1 LTNTAAFWIPIAD
14 EPLIDGAMAL
24 VNFPQ
29 QDWLDIIGRI
39 TPGADP
45 KQIGAHMQVELQQ
58 WLLSPIAQLQ
68 PGERDAVAKQTLR
81 LSPGGAGVQ
90 ALRDAY
96 HSSLNLLMWISA
108 LVLAIACANVAN
120 LMLVRAS
127 TRKLQTSIRAAL
139 GASSGRQVR
148 QVLTESV
155 VLALLGGVVGV
166 AIAFGA
172 TRLILYL
179 AFQNTDVAIHASPSL
194 PVLAFTFVVAV
205 ITGVLFGV
213 APAWI
218 TANAAP
224 ADALRGAGRSTG
236 RSGGWTQKS
245 LVIAQAALSLVLLS
259 AAGLLTQS
267 LHNMQ
272 GQNFGF
278 ETPNRYILHIDPEM
292 AGYKAPQMQALF
304 RQLHDS
310 LAAIPG
316 VGQVSFSMYS
326 PMEGD
331 NWGETVYIE
340 GQAPPPPDS
349 NQNSASWVRVS
360 AGYFEALGTKIVQG
374 RSISEQ
380 DSSTS
385 QRVAVVN
392 QTFAKH
398 FFKDEN
404 PLGHHFGYIDQTHA
418 GDFEIVGVTEDTQYR
433 EPTHKIPPMFFLS
446 STQRVTFDNPRFIAF
461 EDRSHELNAVEL
473 RTLGKV
479 TGLEAQVRHAIAE
492 VNPDL
497 AVIDF
502 LSFGEQV
509 DNNFAQQKL
518 IAKLTS
524 MFGLLALVLAS
535 VGLYGVTAYSVERRT
550 NEIGI
555 RMALGADRINILKL
569 VLRGALLQMGIA
581 LAIGIPVTIGAGRAM
596 ATQLFG
602 VKPYDPRVLLIT
614 TGALAFA
621 AFLAAVV
628 PARRAATMDP
638 IRALRTE

>member
-1 LTNTAAFWIPIAD
+1 
-14 EPLIDGAMAL
+14 
-24 VNFPQ
+24 
-29 QDWLDIIGRI
+29 
-39 TPGADP
+39 
-45 KQIGAHMQVELQQ
+45 
-58 WLLSPIAQLQ
+58 
-68 PGERDAVAKQTLR
+68 
-81 LSPGGAGVQ
+81 
-90 ALRDAY
+90 
-96 HSSLNLLMWISA
+96 
-108 LVLAIACANVAN
+108 
-120 LMLVRAS
+120 
-127 TRKLQTSIRAAL
+127 
-139 GASSGRQVR
+139 
-148 QVLTESV
+148 

-179 AFQNTDVAIHASPSL
+179 AFQRADVAIHASPSL

-205 ITGVLFGV
+205 ITGILFGV

-316 VGQVSFSMYS
+316 VGQVSFSLYS

-349 NQNSASWVRVS
+349 DQNSASWLRVS

-374 RSISEQ
+374 RSIGEQ
-380 DSSTS
+380 DSATS

-398 FFKDEN
+398 FFKDEH

-446 STQRVTFDNPRFIAF
+446 STQRITFDNPRFIAF

-479 TGLEAQVRHAIAE
+479 TGLEAQVRHAVAE

-509 DNNFAQQKL
+509 DNNFSQQKL

-569 VLRGALLQMGIA
+569 VLRGALVQMGIA

-628 PARRAATMDP
+628 PARRAATMNP